1 MRCRFLC
8 LGLALGCLSC
18 GSSKSTAQSDSTNS
32 EVKLVSDT
40 LARNESSVANPEGE
54 AVPVVVPKGE
64 VSSFSVGSVSFQMV
78 KVKGGSFVMGATPEQ
93 SGEATTE
100 ERPAHK
106 VSLPDY
112 WIGETEVTQ
121 ALWSAVMGSCPS
133 QLKMK
138 GDSLPVAC
146 VSWKDCQ
153 QFISKLNALTGKTFR
168 LPTEAEWEFAARG
181 GVESKGYKYSGGNT
195 LAEVARCDVYA
206 SDLYYNVAS
215 YRPNELGIYDM
226 SGNVAEWCEDWY
238 GAYAEGEQSSPKGPK
253 TGEVRVSRGG
263 GGTLGAPF
271 FRVSSRDGGAQD
283 RWFYHVGLRLV
294 TSAD

>member
-18 GSSKSTAQSDSTNS
+18 GSSKSTVQSDSTNS

-100 ERPAHK
+100 EKPAHK

-121 ALWSAVMGSCPS
+121 ALWTVVMGSCPS
-133 QLKMK
+133 QIKMK

-168 LPTEAEWEFAARG
+168 LPTGRSGSSLPVGVWRAKATSTAVAIRSPRWPVVMSMPLICIIMWQVIAR
-181 GVESKGYKYSGGNT
+181 
-195 LAEVARCDVYA
+195 
-206 SDLYYNVAS
+206 
-215 YRPNELGIYDM
+215 
-226 SGNVAEWCEDWY
+226 
-238 GAYAEGEQSSPKGPK
+238 
-253 TGEVRVSRGG
+253 
-263 GGTLGAPF
+263 
-271 FRVSSRDGGAQD
+271 
-283 RWFYHVGLRLV
+283 
-294 TSAD
+294 TSWAFMI

>member
-1 MRCRFLC
+1 MRCRFIC

-18 GSSKSTAQSDSTNS
+18 GSSKSTAQSDSTNT
-32 EVKLVSDT
+32 EVKVVSDT
-40 LARNESSVANPEGE
+40 LVRNESSAANPERE
-54 AVPVVVPKGE
+54 TAPVVAPKSE
-64 VSSFSVGSVSFQMV
+64 VSPFSVGSVSFRMV

-93 SGEATTE
+93 LGEATAE
-100 ERPAHK
+100 EKPAHK

-121 ALWSAVMGSCPS
+121 ALWTAVMGSCPS
-133 QLKMK
+133 QLQMK

-195 LAEVARCDVYA
+195 LDEVSRCDVYA

-238 GAYAEGEQSSPKGPK
+238 GAYAEGEQTSPKGPK

-271 FRVSSRDGGAQD
+271 FRVSSRDGGAPD

>member
-1 MRCRFLC
+1 MA
-8 LGLALGCLSC
+8 LALSMASC
-18 GSSKSTAQSDSTNS
+18 GSSKKVAQSESGEMSTSTPSDVEKTVEKVDTVAENS
-32 EVKLVSDT
+32 SAPIEGKLSERTSFTVKD
-40 LARNESSVANPEGE
+40 
-54 AVPVVVPKGE
+54 VV
-64 VSSFSVGSVSFQMV
+64 FSMV

-93 SGEATTE
+93 SGEATAE
-100 ERPAHK
+100 EKPAHK

-121 ALWSAVMGSCPS
+121 ALWTAVMGSCPS
-133 QLKMK
+133 QLQMK

-146 VSWKDCQ
+146 VSWDACQ
-153 QFISKLNALTGKTFR
+153 QFIAKLNALTGKAFR

-181 GVESKGYKYSGGNT
+181 GAESKDYKYSGGNT
-195 LAEVARCDVYA
+195 LDEVARCDVYA

-253 TGEVRVSRGG
+253 SGEVRVSRGG

-271 FRVSSRDGGAQD
+271 FRVSSRDGGAPG

-294 TSAD
+294 ASAD

>member
-1 MRCRFLC
+1 MRRQFICMA
-8 LGLALGCLSC
+8 LAFSMASC
-18 GSSKSTAQSDSTNS
+18 GSSKKVAQPDNGEVSTILPS
-32 EVKLVSDT
+32 EVKETVDT
-40 LARNESSVANPEGE
+40 VAAVAEKLPANSVEQPSER
-54 AVPVVVPKGE
+54 
-64 VSSFSVGSVSFQMV
+64 SSFSVKDVTFSMV

-93 SGEATTE
+93 SGEATPE
-100 ERPAHK
+100 EKPAHK
-106 VSLPDY
+106 VSLSDY

-121 ALWSAVMGSCPS
+121 ALWTAVMGSCPS
-133 QLKMK
+133 QIQMK

-146 VSWKDCQ
+146 VSWNACQ
-153 QFISKLNALTGKTFR
+153 QFIAKLNALTDKTFR

-238 GAYAEGEQSSPKGPK
+238 GAYTEGEQASPKGPK
-253 TGEVRVSRGG
+253 AGEVRVSRGG

-271 FRVSSRDGGAQD
+271 FRVSSRDGGAPE

-294 TSAD
+294 TSVD